1 MSDYSFISDD
11 FRLIRSKDA
20 GPFMLTID
28 LFFADSATRERYLA
42 SGLFDA
48 AAIGELYGVDAA
60 EVTRY
65 DLADIDAVKIS
76 FPRPVASGEWGDTD
90 ITGGQQYSLLVDA
103 IAANGRPSGLRRPSV
118 DSAVQSPRIL
128 HRGKLSQ

>member
-1 MSDYSFISDD
+1 MSDYSVIAED

-42 SGLFDA
+42 SGLLDA
-48 AAIGELYGVDAA
+48 GTIGDLYGVDAA
-60 EVTRY
+60 QVTRY

-76 FPRPVASGEWGDTD
+76 FPRVVPSGEWGDTD
-90 ITGGQQYSLLVDA
+90 ITGGQQYALLVDK
-103 IAANGRPSGLRRPSV
+103 IAAAGG
-118 DSAVQSPRIL
+118 A
-128 HRGKLSQ
+128 

>member
-1 MSDYSFISDD
+1 MSDYSFIAED

-28 LFFADSATRERYLA
+28 MFFADSATRERYLA

-48 AAIGELYGVDAA
+48 DAIGELYGVDAA
-60 EVTRY
+60 QVTRY

-76 FPRPVASGEWGDTD
+76 FPRAVISGDFGDTD
-90 ITGGQQYSLLVDA
+90 ITGGQQYALLVDS
-103 IAANGRPSGLRRPSV
+103 IAAHGRP
-118 DSAVQSPRIL
+118 
-128 HRGKLSQ
+128 